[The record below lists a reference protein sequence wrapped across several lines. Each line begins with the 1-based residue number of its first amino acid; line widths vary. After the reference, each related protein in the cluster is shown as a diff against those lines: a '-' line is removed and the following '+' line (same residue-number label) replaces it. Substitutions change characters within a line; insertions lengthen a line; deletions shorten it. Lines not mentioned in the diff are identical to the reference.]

1 VALKATFD
9 RAVQPGAIVQPEKI
23 IPMEFFKILNTA
35 GVILAW
41 IIVLAVI
48 WAVAPLIMKLF
59 VIVQSV
65 HNFTT

>member
-1 VALKATFD
+1 
-9 RAVQPGAIVQPEKI
+9 
-23 IPMEFFKILNTA
+23 MEFFKILNTA